1 MKTLSFLVY
10 VISRRGNHWCF
21 QLVLPTAG
29 SANCLKQEI
38 IYMPL
43 NINLDTFLGKVH
55 LQVKLETESSKEIC
69 ITNLWSCDFR
79 KEVYKGM
86 RCLYKKNNFIVP
98 LYGQGSTA
106 SRLYGHYKETIYFL
120 PQVPRNLWYSIDQP
134 LKEENLSK
142 IRVKILWFRTRYHW
156 IGNPVT

>member
-1 MKTLSFLVY
+1 MMFSIGFAY
-10 VISRRGNHWCF
+10 CWFC
-21 QLVLPTAG
+21 QLPETR
-29 SANCLKQEI
+29 NN
-38 IYMPL
+38 IYA
-43 NINLDTFLGKVH
+43 IKHQFRHIFGKVH
-55 LQVKLETESSKEIC
+55 LQVKLETEYSKEIC